1 MRVAVLGTG
10 IMGAAMAKNIA
21 AAGHDVVV
29 WNRTRERAEATGL
42 PAAGTAQE
50 AVDGAEVVLTMLL
63 DLDAVKEAV
72 DGVDFGDAA
81 WLQSSTIGLG
91 VDELAEDHP
100 NLVDAP
106 VSGTKGPAEEGT
118 LTIFLSGPS
127 GLRDRV
133 RPVADAVSARI
144 VDVSDRVGDAS
155 RLKLVIN
162 AWLLTVAEG
171 IAETMKLAEAAGLDD
186 GLVLA
191 ALEGGPLDN
200 PYLQLKGREI
210 AQRSFEPQ
218 FKLETAHK
226 DLHLVLELA
235 RQSGVDLPLTEAEDR
250 QFERAIELGHGD
262 EDLAATWY
270 AS

>member
-10 IMGAAMAKNIA
+10 IMGGAMAKNIA
-21 AAGHDVVV
+21 AAGHQAIV
-29 WNRTRERAEATGL
+29 WNRSRERAEATGL
-42 PAAGTAQE
+42 PIAGSAQE
-50 AVDGAEVVLTMLL
+50 AVDGADVVLTMLL
-63 DLDAVKEAV
+63 DLDAVKETV
-72 DGVDFGDAA
+72 DGVDFGDTV

-91 VDELAEDHP
+91 VEELAERYS

-106 VSGTKGPAEEGT
+106 VSGTKKPAEEGT
-118 LTIFLSGPS
+118 LTVFLSGPS
-127 GLRDRV
+127 ELRERV

-171 IAETMKLAEAAGLDD
+171 VAETMKLAEASGLDAQ
-186 GLVLA
+186 LVLD
-191 ALEGGPLDN
+191 ALRGGPLDS

-210 AQRSFEPQ
+210 AQRSFDPQ

-226 DLHLVLELA
+226 DLHLVLDLA
-235 RQSGVDLPLTEAEDR
+235 QRTGVSLPLAEAEDA
-250 QFERAIELGHGD
+250 QFERAIELGHGE

-270 AS
+270 AP

>member
-29 WNRTRERAEATGL
+29 WNRTRARAEATGL
-42 PAAGTAQE
+42 PTAETAQE
-50 AVDGAEVVLTMLL
+50 AVSGADVVLSMLL

-81 WLQSSTIGLG
+81 WMQSSTIGLG
-91 VDELAEDHP
+91 VEELAESHP

-106 VSGTKGPAEEGT
+106 VSGTKKPAEDGT
-118 LTIFLSGPS
+118 LTMMLSGPAD
-127 GLRDRV
+127 LRDRV
-133 RPVADAVSARI
+133 RPVADAVSSRI

-162 AWLLTVAEG
+162 TWLLTVAEG
-171 IAETMKLAEAAGLDD
+171 VAEMMKLAEAAGLDD
-186 GLVLA
+186 GIVLDT
-191 ALEGGPLDN
+191 LQGGPLDS
-200 PYLQLKGREI
+200 PYLQMKGKEI

-235 RQSGVDLPLTEAEDR
+235 GRVGVELALTEAADAK
-250 QFERAIELGHGD
+250 FERAIELGHGD
-262 EDLAATWY
+262 DDLAATWY

>member
-21 AAGHDVVV
+21 AAGHEVTV
-29 WNRTRERAEATGL
+29 WNRTRARAEATGL
-42 PAAGTAQE
+42 PTAGSAQE
-50 AVDGAEVVLTMLL
+50 AVDGVDVVLTMLL

-72 DGVDFGDAA
+72 DRVDFGDAA

-91 VDELAEDHP
+91 VEELAERHS

-106 VSGTKGPAEEGT
+106 VSGTKKPAEDGT
-118 LTIFLSGPS
+118 LTVFLSGPAE
-127 GLRDRV
+127 LRERV

-186 GLVLA
+186 ELVLD
-191 ALEGGPLDN
+191 ALKGGPLDS

-226 DLHLVLELA
+226 DLHLVQELA
-235 RQSGVDLPLTEAEDR
+235 KHTGVDLPLTDAEDK
-250 QFERAIELGHGD
+250 QFERAIELGHGED
-262 EDLAATWY
+262 DLAATWY
-270 AS
+270 SL